1 MRDSVSAFEVRQGLL
16 DRGVIARP
24 IGAAAIA
31 FCPPLV
37 IDDDDL
43 DLCFAALRGA
53 LVDAGGHRS

>member
-1 MRDSVSAFEVRQGLL
+1 MRQGLL

-43 DLCFAALRGA
+43 DLCVSATAEALR
-53 LVDAGGHRS
+53 DAV